1 MNTWTWVSV
10 EIVSVAAITKR
21 PFSRCLWRDSAWGV
35 HWHSHSLQLSLHF
48 LPLLLPQRSPP
59 ALSCPLFVMGV
70 GGGGG
75 DTSNAEAEKW
85 QVCFKI
91 VVLWIMEKKTRH
103 ELWKWRVLFLFLE
116 TILMQVCQRE
126 ETHGLLVLSDLW
138 VPSYLTSYYFSSCP
152 LGDPHSHPLQ
162 VYEEGVKIRWRE
174 RERLKGEQTST
185 LGILLGKWQTMIN
198 SYFPQDWSEF
208 SLSLPREENR
218 TLRGMCIHLTALV
231 GTQSI

>member
-1 MNTWTWVSV
+1 MFVARQCLRCPLAQPRPAVVSAFP
-10 EIVSVAAITKR
+10 SPA
-21 PFSRCLWRDSAWGV
+21 
-35 HWHSHSLQLSLHF
+35 
-48 LPLLLPQRSPP
+48 SPP
-59 ALSCPLFVMGV
+59 ALSSRPLVSFICD

-174 RERLKGEQTST
+174 RERDWRGSKH
-185 LGILLGKWQTMIN
+185 LL
-198 SYFPQDWSEF
+198 
-208 SLSLPREENR
+208 
-218 TLRGMCIHLTALV
+218 
-231 GTQSI
+231 